1 VRIMNV
7 LRAKTLY
14 QVRLKDKNIRLL
26 RSAKNNKIYLLIW
39 KDKAKI
45 FFEENDI
52 GSLLQILIEIYD
64 KLRYET
70 EKEKAFAKTDKL
82 EILEGEILLLKQDL
96 KSVRKDLAKLQGLI
110 NSITE
115 KHGGKRKYD

>member
-1 VRIMNV
+1 MNV

>member
-1 VRIMNV
+1 MRIMNV